1 MKNIRTILFSA
12 LALLSAGFVSCTEE
26 EFQPGPVEDGA
37 QVYFPD
43 TVPTQYDIED
53 NVSSVTIPVKRMST
67 EGELTVSVLADLTQI
82 ETSAQSL
89 FTVPESVTFSDG
101 QADGSVVISFTR
113 DALTDGTDYPINL
126 LLNDADNT
134 TSYGHSQ
141 LTITIT
147 PWPWELIGTGKYR
160 DDFLTVYTGVQP
172 IEVDVNIHRHKT
184 QEGVYMLEEPFGWS
198 LLTEALGGTQEELSE
213 QFSYTPTNITVQLVD
228 NNPAQVYIPL
238 QFTGITENVNG
249 YGAHNIGTLASS
261 SGTPAYGTLSEGV
274 ITFPTNALGLQFA
287 GINQTLQANGNG
299 MFRIVLPGYEA
310 RDYSLAAS
318 YSGMRIA
325 SDNTTASAV
334 FDFTYGADVTGI
346 SYVFASG
353 DITADPSA
361 VIASVADDTAENIYE
376 VENFVQG
383 GETVSVEADL
393 QPGVYTLVALPA
405 DASGALR
412 ADDAAVHQFYF
423 PGAGATEDH
432 PCDVSTELF
441 WISSRPEF
449 ADDVADNPDYSTLG
463 FAVNGSELRSAKYLM
478 ATTAVFNEYDE
489 SEWPALVEANG
500 YDLGSDAI
508 TAINSGQTYMSY
520 FRNLSSNTSYTI
532 VILATNVYGESGIAS
547 SDYSTD
553 AMPYSGELV
562 IGNYSMTCQPEGAS
576 QPFVNEFEV
585 MATPGSETEFLVR
598 NLGIKNMASWY
609 ATYDPEAL
617 TLTLNGVESGY
628 EDYGNQFG
636 SPYGYF
642 DAERTQVYGLYS
654 YATEN
659 SDGSDPCVFSVD
671 AGTKQLKA
679 LTTTLEVP
687 VLNSSNGS
695 YLGSAGYYEAGTA
708 TVYLDAQSASASAVA
723 KPSYV
728 SFINMGQIHSI
739 QEGSRSLAGKIK
751 TVKAADFTRSSASS
765 PVTVSVR
772 TGVCDPLPKDPGTRY
787 RVRTVAEAAP
797 SVLK

>member
-43 TVPTQYDIED
+43 TVPTQYDLED

-67 EGELTVSVLADLTQI
+67 EGELTVSVLADLSQI

-113 DALTDGTDYPINL
+113 DALADGTDYPINL

-160 DDFLTVYTGVQP
+160 DDFMCNLWQGDP
-172 IEVDVNIHRHKT
+172 IEIDVTIHKHKT
-184 QEGVYMLEEPFGWS
+184 QEGIYMVEEMFGWPF
-198 LLTEALGGTQEELSE
+198 LTEFFGGTQEQLSN
-213 QFSYTPTNITVQLVD
+213 QFAYTSTNITINCADPNAVFIPQQFIGVTESGEGVGAHYIATYQGGEGTLVD
-228 NNPAQVYIPL
+228 
-238 QFTGITENVNG
+238 
-249 YGAHNIGTLASS
+249 
-261 SGTPAYGTLSEGV
+261 GV
-274 ITFPTNALGLQFA
+274 ITFPAGGLALICDMYPN
-287 GINQTLQANGNG
+287 GIPVNGNG
-299 MFRIVLPGYEA
+299 LFRIVLPGYEA

-334 FDFTYGADVTGI
+334 FDFTYGADVAGI

-361 VIASVADDTAENIYE
+361 VIASVADGTAENIYE

-478 ATTAVFNEYDE
+478 TTTAVLNEYEE

-562 IGNYSMTCQPEGAS
+562 IGNYSMSSSVTAEDGNTYNYS
-576 QPFVNEFEV
+576 TVLEV
-585 MATPGSETEFLVR
+585 APTVGSETDFVVY
-598 NLGIKNMASWY
+598 NLFEGDGLGWNAK
-609 ATYDPEAL
+609 YDSAAG
-617 TLTLNGVESGY
+617 TLTLDGSSPSITSEDPNANNFFGTGISFGGGIVVAYLSYSDPQGDANLPLVFTVDSEHYLSGLENYLQVLVSKDGGESMYIYG
-628 EDYGNQFG
+628 DYGPG
-636 SPYGYF
+636 MTSIEYVS
-642 DAERTQVYGLYS
+642 DA
-654 YATEN
+654 
-659 SDGSDPCVFSVD
+659 
-671 AGTKQLKA
+671 
-679 LTTTLEVP
+679 
-687 VLNSSNGS
+687 
-695 YLGSAGYYEAGTA
+695 AGTA
-708 TVYLDAQSASASAVA
+708 SVLSVPAMGMASSYPIRQYTVNRGAYVA
-723 KPSYV
+723 
-728 SFINMGQIHSI
+728 
-739 QEGSRSLAGKIK
+739 RSL
-751 TVKAADFTRSSASS
+751 KADPSSVAASS

-787 RVRTVAEAAP
+787 MVRTVAEAAP

>member
-43 TVPTQYDIED
+43 TVPTQYDLED

-67 EGELTVSVLADLTQI
+67 EGELTVSILADLSQI

-113 DALTDGTDYPINL
+113 DNLVDGTEYPINL

-147 PWPWELIGTGKYR
+147 PWPWELMGTGKYR
-160 DDFLTVYTGVQP
+160 DDWLSNFFSPNYVE
-172 IEVDVNIHRHKT
+172 IDVNIHKHKT
-184 QEGVYMLEEPFGWS
+184 RDGVYMVEEMFGWPFM
-198 LLTEALGGTQEELSE
+198 TEFFGGTQEELSG
-213 QFSYTPTNITVQLVD
+213 QFSYTPSNIVINCSDPNNVTIEQQLS
-228 NNPAQVYIPL
+228 
-238 QFTGITENVNG
+238 GITENSYG
-249 YGAHNIGTLASS
+249 YGNFYIFSDAAGSLVD
-261 SGTPAYGTLSEGV
+261 GV
-274 ITFPTNALGLQFA
+274 ITFPAQGIIIACDGTSEDA
-287 GINQTLQANGNG
+287 GSYYANGSG

-361 VIASVADDTAENIYE
+361 VIASVADGTAENIYE

-393 QPGVYTLVALPA
+393 QPGVYTLVALPS

-412 ADDAAVHQFYF
+412 ADDAALHQFYF

-478 ATTAVFNEYDE
+478 TTTAVLNEYDE

-598 NLGIKNMASWY
+598 NLGIENMASWY

-687 VLNSSNGS
+687 VFNSSNGS

-708 TVYLDAQSASASAVA
+708 TVYLDAQSASASPVA

-728 SFINMGQIHSI
+728 SFINMGQIPSI
-739 QEGSRSLAGKIK
+739 QGGSLSLAGKIK
-751 TVKAADFTRSSASS
+751 TAKAADFTRSSVSS

-787 RVRTVAEAAP
+787 KVRTAAESTL

>member
-1 MKNIRTILFSA
+1 
-12 LALLSAGFVSCTEE
+12 
-26 EFQPGPVEDGA
+26 
-37 QVYFPD
+37 
-43 TVPTQYDIED
+43 
-53 NVSSVTIPVKRMST
+53 
-67 EGELTVSVLADLTQI
+67 
-82 ETSAQSL
+82 
-89 FTVPESVTFSDG
+89 
-101 QADGSVVISFTR
+101 
-113 DALTDGTDYPINL
+113 
-126 LLNDADNT
+126 
-134 TSYGHSQ
+134 
-141 LTITIT
+141 
-147 PWPWELIGTGKYR
+147 
-160 DDFLTVYTGVQP
+160 
-172 IEVDVNIHRHKT
+172 
-184 QEGVYMLEEPFGWS
+184 
-198 LLTEALGGTQEELSE
+198 
-213 QFSYTPTNITVQLVD
+213 
-228 NNPAQVYIPL
+228 
-238 QFTGITENVNG
+238 
-249 YGAHNIGTLASS
+249 
-261 SGTPAYGTLSEGV
+261 
-274 ITFPTNALGLQFA
+274 
-287 GINQTLQANGNG
+287 
-299 MFRIVLPGYEA
+299 
-310 RDYSLAAS
+310 
-318 YSGMRIA
+318 
-325 SDNTTASAV
+325 
-334 FDFTYGADVTGI
+334 
-346 SYVFASG
+346 
-353 DITADPSA
+353 
-361 VIASVADDTAENIYE
+361 
-376 VENFVQG
+376 
-383 GETVSVEADL
+383 
-393 QPGVYTLVALPA
+393 
-405 DASGALR
+405 
-412 ADDAAVHQFYF
+412 
-423 PGAGATEDH
+423 
-432 PCDVSTELF
+432 
-441 WISSRPEF
+441 
-449 ADDVADNPDYSTLG
+449 
-463 FAVNGSELRSAKYLM
+463 M

-787 RVRTVAEAAP
+787 KVRTAAESTL

>member
-184 QEGVYMLEEPFGWS
+184 QEGVYMLEEPFGWP

-213 QFSYTPTNITVQLVD
+213 QFSYTSTNITVQLVD

-287 GINQTLQANGNG
+287 GTNQTLQANGNG

-318 YSGMRIA
+318 YSGMRIS

-393 QPGVYTLVALPA
+393 QPGVYTLVALPV

-478 ATTAVFNEYDE
+478 TTTAVLNEYDE

-562 IGNYSMTCQPEGAS
+562 IGNYSMSSSVTAEDGNTYNYS
-576 QPFVNEFEV
+576 TVLEV
-585 MATPGSETEFLVR
+585 APTVGSETDFVVY
-598 NLGIKNMASWY
+598 NLFEGDGLGWNAK
-609 ATYDPEAL
+609 YDSAAG
-617 TLTLNGVESGY
+617 TLTLDGSSPSITSEDPNANNFFGTGISFGGGIVVAYLSYSDPQGDANLPLVFTVDSEHYLSGLENYLQVLVSKDGGESMYIYG
-628 EDYGNQFG
+628 DYGPG
-636 SPYGYF
+636 MTSIEYVS
-642 DAERTQVYGLYS
+642 DA
-654 YATEN
+654 
-659 SDGSDPCVFSVD
+659 
-671 AGTKQLKA
+671 
-679 LTTTLEVP
+679 
-687 VLNSSNGS
+687 
-695 YLGSAGYYEAGTA
+695 AGTA
-708 TVYLDAQSASASAVA
+708 SVLSVPAMGMASSYPIRQYTVNRGAYVA
-723 KPSYV
+723 
-728 SFINMGQIHSI
+728 
-739 QEGSRSLAGKIK
+739 RSL
-751 TVKAADFTRSSASS
+751 KADPSSVAASS

-787 RVRTVAEAAP
+787 MVRTVAEAAP